1 MNKKKLQS
9 LILCFLF
16 CFLIFGITGWS
27 FVIPVKSFSE
37 NENRFLAQMPVF
49 SKETLLDGTYTKEYE
64 TFITDQF
71 PLRDA
76 WITLKTMS
84 ERAMLKQESNGV
96 YFGRDGYLIET
107 HARSEVNEEQLKTN
121 TERLLTFLERTVEQ
135 LGKEHI
141 SVILVPTA
149 NTILTNKLP
158 PFASGFDQIGYIQ
171 KLQSK
176 LKKNHMDEI
185 LVDVTS
191 ALYNHNEEEI
201 FYRTDHH
208 WTALGAY
215 YAYEEWI
222 QSRKLEPIK
231 LNSYNPIEVTSK
243 FYGTIY
249 SKVNTKVKPDSIVI
263 YEPKEEK
270 KYQVN
275 YNMGEWVADT
285 LYDEKQLEG
294 KDKYAIFLGGNNA
307 VVSIKSE
314 NKNGKKLLII
324 KDSYAHCFTP
334 FVVDHYE
341 ETQMIDLRYFNM
353 LVSDYID
360 KEGFDDVLFLYNIP
374 NFIKDR
380 NMSNLR

>member
-9 LILCFLF
+9 LTLCFLF

-121 TERLLTFLERTVEQ
+121 TERLLTFLERTVQQ
-135 LGKEHI
+135 LGKEHV

>member
-9 LILCFLF
+9 LTLCFLF

-37 NENRFLAQMPVF
+37 NENRFLAQMPIF
-49 SKETLLDGTYTKEYE
+49 SKQALLDGTYTKEYE

-135 LGKEHI
+135 LGKEHV
-141 SVILVPTA
+141 SVMLVPTA

>member
-9 LILCFLF
+9 LTLCFLF

-135 LGKEHI
+135 LGKEHV

-191 ALYNHNEEEI
+191 VLYNHNEEEI

>member
-9 LILCFLF
+9 LTLCFLF

-121 TERLLTFLERTVEQ
+121 TERLLTFLERTVQQ
-135 LGKEHI
+135 LGKEHV

-191 ALYNHNEEEI
+191 VLYNHNEEEI

>member
-9 LILCFLF
+9 LTLCFLF

-135 LGKEHI
+135 LGKEHV